1 MAGKKKKA
9 EKEKPLEKL
18 TAKELREIAKTIPD
32 VTGVHGMNKPELIG
46 IIKKARG
53 IVETAGAKDSGRVRQ
68 LKTRIRGL
76 KVQQAAA
83 VQAADAK
90 MAAIYRKRIIRLKKR
105 TRRLA

>member
-1 MAGKKKKA
+1 MGEKKKKV

-46 IIKKARG
+46 IIKTARG
-53 IVETAGAKDSGRVRQ
+53 IADGGAAKDHGLVRV
-68 LKTRIRGL
+68 LKTKIRSL
-76 KVQQAAA
+76 KLQQASA
-83 VQAADAK
+83 VQAEDAK
-90 MAAIYRKRIIRLKKR
+90 MAAIYRKRVIRLKKR